1 MRSERKILI
10 IEDDQGTYEVVS
22 HHLRQEGFLIE
33 WAKDGRSGLALALN
47 TNFDLVILDLSLP
60 ALSGIEVCKEL
71 RRQKPTLPL
80 IMLTARESEVD
91 RVVGLEAGADDYMVK
106 PFSIHELMAR
116 IRTRFRI
123 AAHTSPASASPAVLE
138 WGPIVLSSERRE
150 VNVSG
155 APLEL
160 TRTEFDVLEF
170 FLKNPEKT
178 ISRLQLLEA
187 VWGTNLSAY
196 EDTVTTIV
204 GRLRRKLEKATAVPG
219 ILRTVRGVGFLLTET
234 AASDEE

>member
-47 TNFDLVILDLSLP
+47 TDFDLVILDLSLP